1 MYNIWVDRM
10 LQITVLVMN
19 YEEQCFYRRNMLE
32 WLQKQH
38 CQGAKPPL
46 SWNEQSEPNFELN
59 GQNEWNG
66 TNYTILYWTV
76 VVQEK

>member
-1 MYNIWVDRM
+1 MENNI
-10 LQITVLVMN
+10 LLH
-19 YEEQCFYRRNMLE
+19 
-32 WLQKQH
+32 KQH

-46 SWNEQSEPNFELN
+46 SWNEQVEPNFELN
-59 GQNEWNG
+59 GQNDWND